1 MTQARL
7 ILDLAE
13 YAIWFAFLASALFP
27 LFTSY
32 FWPWWKTTWGWNI
45 VTLDLGVALALL
57 PSWLRL
63 AFGLRTAAS
72 YPFAWIAVASVF
84 AVGVIVTWRT
94 VLIWRTQRKVPDDS

>member
-7 ILDLAE
+7 ILDLSE

-27 LFTSY
+27 ALTSL

-45 VTLDLGVALALL
+45 ITLELGIALALL

-63 AFGLRTAAS
+63 AFGLRPTAS
-72 YPFAWIAVASVF
+72 YAFAWLVIVSVF
-84 AVGVIVTWRT
+84 AVGFVVTWRGI
-94 VLIWRTQRKVPDDS
+94 LIWRTQRRGERM